1 MLKEGLSSTYKQRG
15 PNEDVESVRASR
27 PLLSPSN
34 NDPKAAGPPRSHNLA
49 ASFSQSWLAGSAYVL
64 ASSAMILFNKHALS
78 GFNFECPSSLLL
90 FHCLLAVVFVK
101 FMAVMGYH
109 VEPLR
114 WSIAWRWMPVNL
126 LFVGMIVSS
135 FFALKLVGVGMFTV
149 LKNLSSLTTMGGDY
163 LFFGKRYGLGVWA
176 CVLLMILSA
185 CAGGMTDANFSWS
198 GYSWQII
205 NCFFTSGYALYL
217 SKVLSALQ
225 PSVGDNKH
233 MTELSLVYYNN
244 VLSLPPIALLALASG
259 EFPKVLYSPALWN
272 PQFQVVAFIGA
283 VLGCAISY
291 TSLWYMSTSTATL
304 YSLTGGMNKVI
315 VATAG
320 IILFDESSGWRNLL
334 SIAIGLAAGLVFV
347 FAKTTPA

>member
-1 MLKEGLSSTYKQRG
+1 MLKEACGGGASHTHACTFHCKGLKHLLQARNAAAYPVLGCSGGLSSTFVTGLSSTYKQRG

-126 LFVGMIVSS
+126 LFVGECSQQQHV
-135 FFALKLVGVGMFTV
+135 ALFVGV
-149 LKNLSSLTTMGGDY
+149 
-163 LFFGKRYGLGVWA
+163 
-176 CVLLMILSA
+176 
-185 CAGGMTDANFSWS
+185 
-198 GYSWQII
+198 
-205 NCFFTSGYALYL
+205 
-217 SKVLSALQ
+217 Q
-225 PSVGDNKH
+225 PSAARSSVWV
-233 MTELSLVYYNN
+233 LV
-244 VLSLPPIALLALASG
+244 A
-259 EFPKVLYSPALWN
+259 
-272 PQFQVVAFIGA
+272 
-283 VLGCAISY
+283 C
-291 TSLWYMSTSTATL
+291 
-304 YSLTGGMNKVI
+304 
-315 VATAG
+315 
-320 IILFDESSGWRNLL
+320 
-334 SIAIGLAAGLVFV
+334 
-347 FAKTTPA
+347 